1 MHERYLAAVSPRT
14 PHFRANH
21 PKKTRLFPILVLAST
36 FHGATEAISA
46 CCVALRSTMTRRGTR
61 YQSIDGSP
69 PQTPPTLPRG
79 GDDIELAP
87 VNVGTADGAADA
99 RVGLDGPHLERA
111 DSHASSTRSEVSWD
125 IEGRRSSPFGT
136 PPTQRNDALG
146 LTGAEGHMATISLT
160 DMEKKQRNL
169 IPPTTAHG
177 PPLLKISEVD
187 IVVPTRVPSQLA
199 GDSARAK
206 ALTQSTNKGGEGE
219 TKRVLMKGLTFDLDA
234 GEVLCVMGPSG

>member
-1 MHERYLAAVSPRT
+1 
-14 PHFRANH
+14 
-21 PKKTRLFPILVLAST
+21 
-36 FHGATEAISA
+36 
-46 CCVALRSTMTRRGTR
+46 
-61 YQSIDGSP
+61 
-69 PQTPPTLPRG
+69 
-79 GDDIELAP
+79 
-87 VNVGTADGAADA
+87 
-99 RVGLDGPHLERA
+99 
-111 DSHASSTRSEVSWD
+111 
-125 IEGRRSSPFGT
+125 
-136 PPTQRNDALG
+136 
-146 LTGAEGHMATISLT
+146 MATISLT

-177 PPLLKISEVD
+177 PPLLKILEVD

>member
-1 MHERYLAAVSPRT
+1 MAPR
-14 PHFRANH
+14 
-21 PKKTRLFPILVLAST
+21 
-36 FHGATEAISA
+36 G
-46 CCVALRSTMTRRGTR
+46 MR
-61 YQSIDGSP
+61 YQSINGSP
-69 PQTPPTLPRG
+69 PQTPPMLPRG

-87 VNVGTADGAADA
+87 VDVGAGGEAAGA
-99 RVGLDGPHLERA
+99 RVGLNEPHLERA

-177 PPLLKISEVD
+177 PPLLKVSGVD
-187 IVVPTRVPSQLA
+187 IVVPTRVSSKLG

-206 ALTQSTNKGGEGE
+206 VLAESTNKGGGGDA
-219 TKRVLMKGLTFDLDA
+219 KRVLMKDLTFDLDA